1 MRCTDAIHLMAGYVD
16 HTLPEHSMKAMKQHL
31 QSCQDCHMEYVI
43 WKESSK
49 LFELELDSVTLPENH
64 HSMVD
69 NVMTRLAR
77 EDKWTF
83 PISANVFHLPIGLK
97 RWLTTV
103 SILFLLVFG
112 VLMFGTFRSD
122 DTFLVQRGD
131 WKELKTA
138 NLILSIDQLK
148 ASTTKN
154 DQTLDIRL
162 QIMAS
167 IGDPLSFN
175 HGSGYSPSPNTG
187 LVAGFLGIM
196 ITVVTMS
203 WLSRT

>member
-1 MRCTDAIHLMAGYVD
+1 MRCSDAIHLMAGYVD

-49 LFELELDSVTLPENH
+49 LFEMDLDSLTLPEIQPT
-64 HSMVD
+64 MVD
-69 NVMTRLAR
+69 QVMTRLAR

-83 PISANVFHLPIGLK
+83 PITANVFHPQVALK

-103 SILFLLVFG
+103 SILFMLVFG
-112 VLMFGTFRSD
+112 VLMFGTFRSED
-122 DTFLVQRGD
+122 GSLVQRGD

-148 ASTTKN
+148 ASAVKT
-154 DQTLDIRL
+154 DQALDIRL

-175 HGSGYSPSPNTG
+175 HGAGFSPSPNAG
-187 LVAGFLGIM
+187 LVGGFLGIM

-203 WLSRT
+203 WLSRA

>member
-1 MRCTDAIHLMAGYVD
+1 MRCSDAIHLMAGYVD

-49 LFELELDSVTLPENH
+49 LFDMDLDSLTLPENQ

-69 NVMTRLAR
+69 QVMTRLAR

-83 PISANVFHLPIGLK
+83 PITANVFHPPAALK

-112 VLMFGTFRSD
+112 VLMYGTFRSD
-122 DTFLVQRGD
+122 DSSFVQRGD

-148 ASTTKN
+148 ASTVKN

-175 HGSGYSPSPNTG
+175 HGPGYSPSPNAG
-187 LVAGFLGIM
+187 LIGGFLGIM

-203 WLSRT
+203 WLSRA